1 MRLGS
6 QLAALPWEVLE
17 DCRMGLS
24 GTLGHSG
31 VPLRLVPGSWFLSPS
46 PLSVLYEKSSFS
58 LTCSCLHGGL
68 DPGSQG

>member
-31 VPLRLVPGSWFLSPS
+31 VPLRLVPGSWFLSHILQS
-46 PLSVLYEKSSFS
+46 LESMYEDVTELRSVTS
-58 LTCSCLHGGL
+58 TH
-68 DPGSQG
+68 D